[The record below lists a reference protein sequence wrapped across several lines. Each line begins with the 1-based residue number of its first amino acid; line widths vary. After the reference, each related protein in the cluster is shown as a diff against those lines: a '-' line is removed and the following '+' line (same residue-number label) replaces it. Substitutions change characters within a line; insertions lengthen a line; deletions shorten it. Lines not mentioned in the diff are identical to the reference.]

1 MNRRKSPEF
10 DLQKGCVR
18 WLALQHPKCVF
29 WANTIE
35 SKSSVITAAKHK
47 AMGQKAGVPDLFI
60 AEPSGYYCGLFIEF
74 KSKTGRVRKEQQV
87 MLDDL
92 TERKYSCHVV
102 RTFEH
107 FMEIVTKYLN

>member
-1 MNRRKSPEF
+1 MNRRKSPES

-18 WLALQHPKCVF
+18 WLALQHPNVLFTAITTENKR
-29 WANTIE
+29 
-35 SKSSVITAAKHK
+35 SSITGAIHK

-60 AEPSGYYCGLFIEF
+60 AEPRGIYHGLFIEF
-74 KSKTGRVRKEQQV
+74 KSKTGRVRKEQQA
-87 MLDDL
+87 MLDAL